1 MVEPI
6 QQPHPAPTTLSEP
19 PDGLCSIHTTPHEQS
34 PLESTQITPENKK
47 DAEEDPTPSIWEDP
61 PIGDE
66 NDSAGGDIF
75 SENPDDDD
83 GNLK

>member
-1 MVEPI
+1 VSR
-6 QQPHPAPTTLSEP
+6 PTVCVVYIL
-19 PDGLCSIHTTPHEQS
+19 LHTNNP

-75 SENPDDDD
+75 SENPDDA
-83 GNLK
+83 NLRQT